1 MKKRNILIASG
12 LTLGVIAGATFGKI
26 PLNVMN
32 DRYVEKNLILESYIK
47 TNIEKQ
53 SENKDK
59 MILVWENLDKMDC
72 GVLYNYIG
80 AITVEDGIIAVGA
93 SGEVVKYDFNG
104 NLVWENLDKIEYSLY
119 DVISL
124 EDGIIAVGCNEE
136 IVKYDFNGNVVW
148 DNTYSYDR
156 EATYNGVTK
165 VVDGIIV
172 VGYDRLGGLI
182 KKYDFNGNLVWKKNR
197 LHNESYYGVTALED
211 GFVAVGENGNLIRYD
226 FDGNLVWEQEKI
238 GITNQ
243 YYKKVIKIEDGIVAV
258 GTHEI
263 ITKYDFNGNIVWEQ
277 DQKFSSNNYYGVTAL
292 EDGFVAVGENG
303 NLIRY
308 DFDGNMIWKEDIIVN
323 RNYNGVTK
331 VEDGIILVGGNGEII
346 KYGYNVDKT
355 ALNKLLDD
363 VSKLKE
369 KDYTQSTW
377 QALQDAISG
386 ADSLTTQEEIDAKV
400 TEIQTAIDNL
410 VLADVD
416 KSKLDELLKDIEK
429 LEEGDYTPES
439 WDNLQDKLNGLDDL
453 NKQSDVDNKVKEIE
467 DAIKELVIVE
477 PNRTELDKILGE
489 VDKLNESDYSKE
501 TWKNLQDALTG
512 TDDLPKQSDVDKKV
526 AEIQNAIN
534 NLDVDRSALDKLL
547 DDVSKLKEKDYTS
560 STWQAL
566 QDAINGADSLT
577 KQSEIDSKVTEIQT
591 AIDNLELV
599 EVDKSKLDE
608 LLKDIEKLEEGDYT
622 PESWDNL
629 QDKLNGLDDLN
640 KQSDVDDKVKEI
652 EDAINDL
659 VIVEPNRTELDKI
672 LGEVDKLNESDYS
685 KETWKNLQDA
695 LTGTDDLPKQS
706 DVDKKVAEIQTAID
720 NLNVDRSALNKLLE
734 DVSKLTETDY
744 SSASWEELQNAITG
758 ADTLTKQREIDSKV
772 AEIQTALDNLGVD
785 TSVLDKL
792 LENISK
798 LNETDYSSTSWEELQ
813 NAIKGADTLTKQSKI
828 DSKVAEIQAAISN
841 LGIDR
846 SKLDDLIAEVD
857 RLVST
862 DYSTESWNKLQG
874 AISNASTVITQAQV
888 ENAIKE
894 ITNAKNNLGVDRSEL
909 DRLIEESSK
918 LNEKDYSSNSWK
930 TLQDTLAG
938 TDNLTKQSEINS
950 KVTEIQSAINNL
962 TIDTTKLVELLD
974 RIDKMNKDVY
984 TKDSLDNLMKVV
996 DSVEEC
1002 TKQYEVDEKVAEL
1015 EESLKNLKLDPDK
1028 VQIQKGDLDKNGIVN
1043 ANDAA
1048 IALDLYKYGNVSDE
1062 ELLIGDMD
1070 NNGIIN
1076 ANDAALILDIY
1087 KYGK

>member
-1 MKKRNILIASG
+1 MIA
-12 LTLGVIAGATFGKI
+12 K
-26 PLNVMN
+26 
-32 DRYVEKNLILESYIK
+32 
-47 TNIEKQ
+47 
-53 SENKDK
+53 
-59 MILVWENLDKMDC
+59 
-72 GVLYNYIG
+72 
-80 AITVEDGIIAVGA
+80 
-93 SGEVVKYDFNG
+93 
-104 NLVWENLDKIEYSLY
+104 
-119 DVISL
+119 
-124 EDGIIAVGCNEE
+124 
-136 IVKYDFNGNVVW
+136 
-148 DNTYSYDR
+148 
-156 EATYNGVTK
+156 
-165 VVDGIIV
+165 
-172 VGYDRLGGLI
+172 
-182 KKYDFNGNLVWKKNR
+182 
-197 LHNESYYGVTALED
+197 
-211 GFVAVGENGNLIRYD
+211 YD

-238 GITNQ
+238 GITDQ
-243 YYKKVIKIEDGIVAV
+243 YYKKVIKIEDGI
-258 GTHEI
+258 
-263 ITKYDFNGNIVWEQ
+263 
-277 DQKFSSNNYYGVTAL
+277 
-292 EDGFVAVGENG
+292 VAVGENG

-308 DFDGNMIWKEDIIVN
+308 DFDGNMIWKENIIVN

-346 KYGYNVDKT
+346 KYGYNIDRT
-355 ALNKLLDD
+355 ALDKLLDD

-369 KDYTQSTW
+369 KDYTPSTW

-410 VLADVD
+410 VLVEVD

-467 DAIKELVIVE
+467 DAIKDLVIVE

-828 DSKVAEIQAAISN
+828 DSKVAEFKQ
-841 LGIDR
+841 L
-846 SKLDDLIAEVD
+846 
-857 RLVST
+857 LVT
-862 DYSTESWNKLQG
+862 
-874 AISNASTVITQAQV
+874 
-888 ENAIKE
+888 
-894 ITNAKNNLGVDRSEL
+894 
-909 DRLIEESSK
+909 
-918 LNEKDYSSNSWK
+918 
-930 TLQDTLAG
+930 
-938 TDNLTKQSEINS
+938 
-950 KVTEIQSAINNL
+950 
-962 TIDTTKLVELLD
+962 
-974 RIDKMNKDVY
+974 
-984 TKDSLDNLMKVV
+984 
-996 DSVEEC
+996 
-1002 TKQYEVDEKVAEL
+1002 
-1015 EESLKNLKLDPDK
+1015 
-1028 VQIQKGDLDKNGIVN
+1028 
-1043 ANDAA
+1043 
-1048 IALDLYKYGNVSDE
+1048 
-1062 ELLIGDMD
+1062 
-1070 NNGIIN
+1070 
-1076 ANDAALILDIY
+1076 
-1087 KYGK
+1087 